1 MYMYVNHIY
10 IFVNISCVIN
20 TKNSCVLH
28 LTSRDVSAYLLEP
41 KASLSMMRVSGM
53 VVQWKS
59 VGTVFRLIYIDV
71 LRQMKVKHQNR

>member
-1 MYMYVNHIY
+1 MYMSVNYIH
-10 IFVNISCVIN
+10 IFVNINCVIN

-28 LTSRDVSAYLLEP
+28 LTSHDVSAYLLEP

-59 VGTVFRLIYIDV
+59 VGTVFRLIYRDV
-71 LRQMKVKHQNR
+71 LSQMKVKHQNR